1 LVLLMHLQCFR
12 GVLMGLNPVK
22 EWIAMLYILTTLLP
36 FLSPT
41 PVDHLRHMQLV
52 LEWLQSA
59 GLNLMVNSLGKR

>member
-1 LVLLMHLQCFR
+1 
-12 GVLMGLNPVK
+12 MGLNPVK

-59 GLNLMVNSLGKR
+59 GLNLMVNSLGNR